1 MRRTV
6 IAVTVAFV
14 LGGLSQRAF
23 AERQPHM
30 EEAITH
36 LRAAVASLKSATADK
51 GGHRVK
57 AIDLTEQAIS
67 EVEKGIRFDDRH

>member
-1 MRRTV
+1 MRRTI

-14 LGGLSQRAF
+14 LGSVSQRAF

-30 EEAITH
+30 EDAIKH
-36 LRAAVASLKSATADK
+36 LRAAVASLNAATADK

-57 AIDLTEQAIS
+57 AIEFTEKAMEQ
-67 EVEKGIRFDDRH
+67 VNKGLAPGAKR

>member
-1 MRRTV
+1 MRRTI

-30 EEAITH
+30 EDAISH
-36 LRAAVASLKSATADK
+36 LRAAVASLEKATADK
-51 GGHRVK
+51 GGHRVR
-57 AIDLTEQAIS
+57 AIELTNQAIA